1 MAKPRAAKKAK
12 AKPVQSQLPGVP
24 PSLPAGTTTPIRSS
38 RLVARGVS
46 SYIVQQAGG
55 WRTASMMA
63 RYAHLDPATIRAAV
77 ELLALRDKT
86 ASASGTD
93 SGIEDPERCR
103 LACNYPFGMWC
114 AWQESNLRPSD

>member
-1 MAKPRAAKKAK
+1 MAKPRRAKKAK
-12 AKPVQSQLPGVP
+12 AKPVPTP
-24 PSLPAGTTTPIRSS
+24 RYAAIPAARNNNSDTFAS

-77 ELLALRDKT
+77 ELLALRDTT
-86 ASASGTD
+86 ASASGTE
-93 SGIEDPERCR
+93 SGTEDPERCR